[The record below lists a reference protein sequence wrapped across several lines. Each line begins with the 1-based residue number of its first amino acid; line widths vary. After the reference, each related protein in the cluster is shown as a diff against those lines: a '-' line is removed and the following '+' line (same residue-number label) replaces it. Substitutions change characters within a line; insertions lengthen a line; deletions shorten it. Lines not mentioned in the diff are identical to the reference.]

1 MSVLIKG
8 ISKPKTC
15 AYCPAG
21 FCVNVMERGIINTLE
36 ELHKRRH
43 SETIPDDCPYVE
55 IPPHGRLIDA
65 DAFAEKNKVFMDCDF
80 THPCYGDT
88 LEELFADAPTV
99 IEAENAP
106 QNSQNCGEKSEG
118 ET

>member
-1 MSVLIKG
+1 MGVYIKG

-21 FCVNVMERGIINTLE
+21 FCVNVTERGIINTLD

-55 IPPHGRLIDA
+55 IPPHGRLVDA
-65 DAFAEKNKVFMDCDF
+65 DALIERCKDEKGNYDSYEAAIVA
-80 THPCYGDT
+80 GSV
-88 LEELFADAPTV
+88 EVSPT
-99 IEAENAP
+99 IIPAENAP
-106 QNSQNCGEKSEG
+106 QNSQNCGG
-118 ET
+118 ES